1 MRSINR
7 VQILGHV
14 GKVIPLQ
21 KVTKIDVATNRYWK
35 DESGENQTTTDWCT
49 LTVLDE
55 KTIGFADFTGNRQYV
70 SVGNL
75 MNDDRVSLFFMD
87 YPNRTRLKLL
97 GRVKL
102 VAVSDGVTI
111 ARLAVPDYRARI
123 ERAFV
128 ISVEA
133 FDWNCPQHITPR
145 FTLEQIEASTAPSA
159 TYTTRRCSCSRE
171 VSMRLVPPQPV
182 PGSATLK

>member
-55 KTIGFADFTGNRQYV
+55 KTIEFDGANVAKADPIYAEARVANSAYEKVYSTD
-70 SVGNL
+70 L
-75 MNDDRVSLFFMD
+75 IVSLL
-87 YPNRTRLKLL
+87 NRFDP
-97 GRVKL
+97 
-102 VAVSDGVTI
+102 ANN
-111 ARLAVPDYRARI
+111 
-123 ERAFV
+123 EF
-128 ISVEA
+128 SVQ
-133 FDWNCPQHITPR
+133 F
-145 FTLEQIEASTAPSA
+145 
-159 TYTTRRCSCSRE
+159 
-171 VSMRLVPPQPV
+171 
-182 PGSATLK
+182 